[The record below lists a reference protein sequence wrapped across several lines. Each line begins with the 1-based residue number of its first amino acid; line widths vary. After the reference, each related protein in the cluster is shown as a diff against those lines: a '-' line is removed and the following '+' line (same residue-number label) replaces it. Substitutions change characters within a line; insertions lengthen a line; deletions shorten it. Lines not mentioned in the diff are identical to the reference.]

1 MSKLR
6 RGPDDARTQTRLQ
19 SRHISRLELLF
30 RPGGPSISGMDYAA
44 LEDKLGYRFKN
55 SNLLRQALTHPST
68 DSKPETRRTYERL
81 EFLGDAI
88 LQLAVTQYLYH
99 HMPQSPEGEL
109 TQLRARTVSRA
120 NLGKYGFILELD
132 KYITLGKGEEKAG
145 GRSKNSIIAN
155 TFESVFGAMS
165 LDSDYE
171 TAKAAAL
178 RVLHDALDSAAS
190 HPKEINPKGELQAI
204 LQDIL
209 PETPAYNTEEK
220 GERDSPTRFQATVFW
235 HGGAIGSGLGASK
248 RKAEVAAAA
257 DALVRREWL
266 HIPL

>member
-1 MSKLR
+1 MNY
-6 RGPDDARTQTRLQ
+6 AE
-19 SRHISRLELLF
+19 LENN
-30 RPGGPSISGMDYAA
+30 
-44 LEDKLGYRFKN
+44 LGYRFHN
-55 SNLLRQALTHPST
+55 PDLLLQALTHPST

-109 TQLRARTVSRA
+109 TQLRARTVSRE
-120 NLGKYGFILELD
+120 NLGKHGFILKLD
-132 KYITLGKGEEKAG
+132 NYITLGKGEEKAG

-171 TAKAAAL
+171 TAKNVAI
-178 RVLHDALDSAAS
+178 RVLHEALHSAAS

-209 PETPAYNTEEK
+209 PETPAYQTEEQDSRESP
-220 GERDSPTRFQATVFW
+220 ERFTSSVFW
-235 HGGAIGSGLGASK
+235 QNHPIGSGKGASK
-248 RKAEVAAAA
+248 RKAEVAAAT
-257 DALVRREWL
+257 DALHRQEWL
-266 HIPL
+266 RKLN

>member
-1 MSKLR
+1 MTRKR
-6 RGPDDARTQTRLQ
+6 RPLPAGNTL
-19 SRHISRLELLF
+19 RLELHF
-30 RPGGPSISGMDYAA
+30 RDGGPSIPGRNHTA

-55 SNLLRQALTHPST
+55 PDLLRQALTHPST

-88 LQLAVTQYLYH
+88 LQLAVTQYLYR
-99 HMPQSPEGEL
+99 HMPQAPEGVL

-120 NLGKYGFILELD
+120 NLGKYGIILELD

-171 TAKAAAL
+171 TAKAIAL
-178 RVLHDALDSAAS
+178 RVLHDALHSAAS

-209 PETPAYNTEEK
+209 PETPSYETEEK
-220 GERDSPTRFQATVFW
+220 GPRDSADRFESRVFW
-235 HGGAIGSGLGASK
+235 HGHTVGAGRGSSK

-257 DALVRREWL
+257 DALARREWL
-266 HIPL
+266 RITL